1 MIFRHSSLCGRFPH
15 LLKSF
20 CTVRRTMKYLNQEEA
35 QKIDQEL
42 FNEYSFNVDQLM
54 ELAGLSVAVAL
65 TKAYPKGSD
74 NPSVLVC
81 SGPGN
86 NGGDGLVAAR
96 HLKMFGYS
104 PKIYYPKRTD
114 KQLFKNLVTQ
124 CEKMNIPFL
133 DEMPSSAKIDS
144 DYNLIVDAIFG
155 FSFKGNARPPFG
167 DALSTL
173 AQVTIPICSV
183 DIPSGWH
190 VEQGNPE
197 GIKPDFLISLTA
209 PKLCAKH
216 FNGRYHYLGG
226 RFVPDSLAQKYNLS
240 LPDYPETEPCMLL
253 TE

>member
-1 MIFRHSSLCGRFPH
+1 
-15 LLKSF
+15 
-20 CTVRRTMKYLNQEEA
+20 MKYLNQEEA

-42 FNEYSFNVDQLM
+42 FNEYSFSVDQLM

-65 TKAYPKGSD
+65 TKAYPREASQPK
-74 NPSVLVC
+74 VLVC

-96 HLKMFGYS
+96 HLKMFGYI
-104 PKIYYPKRTD
+104 PTIYYPKRTE

-124 CEKMNIPFL
+124 CEKMDIPFISEIL
-133 DEMPSSAKIDS
+133 TATQIDA
-144 DYNLIVDAIFG
+144 DYKLIVDAIFG

-167 DALSTL
+167 DVLSVL
-173 AQVTIPICSV
+173 KEVKIPVCSV

-190 VEQGNPE
+190 VEDGNPN

-216 FNGRYHYLGG
+216 FQGRFHFLGG
-226 RFVPDSLAQKYNLS
+226 RFVPNSLAQKYNLS
-240 LPDYPETEPCMLL
+240 LPEYPGTEPCMMLQA
-253 TE
+253 E